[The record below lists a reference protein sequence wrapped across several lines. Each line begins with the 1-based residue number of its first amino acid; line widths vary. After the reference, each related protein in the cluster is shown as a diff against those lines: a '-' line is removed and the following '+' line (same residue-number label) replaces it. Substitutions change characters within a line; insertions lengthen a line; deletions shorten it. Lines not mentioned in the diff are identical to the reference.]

1 LIETLC
7 QIPLNTLQNYE
18 KPDQILFKE
27 TGRYVPISSREFY
40 DRIRFISLG
49 LRGLGFAPGD
59 KLAILAEN
67 RPDWVMTD
75 FAALAAGGVTVP
87 IYPTLMPEQIRYILD
102 DSETKI
108 VLVSTPDLRAKIEEI
123 RPTLPR
129 ITHFLTF
136 EEPAPAGFV
145 SFEKV
150 VEDGRKADTADPS
163 AFEKTVAAVR
173 PDDVASLIYT
183 SGTTGVPKGVMLTH
197 RNFFSNSKALDA
209 VTDFNH
215 TDTILSFLPLSHV
228 LERMTTFSFL
238 YKGCSIAYAESI
250 DTVAQNLTEA
260 RPTIMVSVP
269 RLFEK
274 LYARILDNILE
285 GPAFKRR
292 IFFWALRGGLDAS
305 RKAQRRTAALFPRK
319 TLRLRLA
326 QKLVFSK
333 ILEKTGGRVKF
344 FVSGGAPLSR
354 DIAEFFHAIGLVIL
368 EGYGLTETA
377 PVVACNTFTKLRFG
391 TVGPVVPGVKARI
404 AEDGEILVRGENV
417 MKGYYRKE
425 AETAEALAGGWF
437 HTGDIGHV
445 DADGFLVITDRKKD
459 LIVTAG
465 GKNVAP
471 QPIENLL
478 RQSPY
483 IAQAVV
489 VGGGR
494 KFISVLVVP
503 EFEKLKE
510 YAWQKEI
517 AFSSFRELCD
527 REEIRNF
534 ILEEI
539 ERCTPGLA
547 SYEKIK
553 KVILIDRD
561 FEIEQGELTPT
572 LKVRRNQVEKKYK
585 DLIDNL
591 YKD

>member
-1 LIETLC
+1 MTWRREKLIETLC

-27 TGRYVPISSREFY
+27 NGRYVPISSREFY

-49 LRGLGFAPGD
+49 LRGLDFAPGD

-108 VLVSTPDLRAKIEEI
+108 VLCAPPDLRAKIEEI
-123 RPTLPR
+123 RPFLPR
-129 ITHFLTF
+129 ITHILTF
-136 EEPAPAGFV
+136 GEPAPAGFV

-150 VEDGRKADTADPS
+150 VEDGRKADAADPS

-285 GPAFKRR
+285 GPAFKRK

-333 ILEKTGGRVKF
+333 ILEKTGGRI
-344 FVSGGAPLSR
+344 R
-354 DIAEFFHAIGLVIL
+354 DS
-368 EGYGLTETA
+368 
-377 PVVACNTFTKLRFG
+377 N
-391 TVGPVVPGVKARI
+391 
-404 AEDGEILVRGENV
+404 
-417 MKGYYRKE
+417 
-425 AETAEALAGGWF
+425 
-437 HTGDIGHV
+437 
-445 DADGFLVITDRKKD
+445 
-459 LIVTAG
+459 
-465 GKNVAP
+465 
-471 QPIENLL
+471 
-478 RQSPY
+478 
-483 IAQAVV
+483 
-489 VGGGR
+489 GR
-494 KFISVLVVP
+494 
-503 EFEKLKE
+503 
-510 YAWQKEI
+510 
-517 AFSSFRELCD
+517 R
-527 REEIRNF
+527 
-534 ILEEI
+534 
-539 ERCTPGLA
+539 
-547 SYEKIK
+547 
-553 KVILIDRD
+553 
-561 FEIEQGELTPT
+561 
-572 LKVRRNQVEKKYK
+572 
-585 DLIDNL
+585 
-591 YKD
+591 